1 MSDVV
6 CVVLF
11 ELIRIDFLAKLF
23 FPELDRFVS
32 SETKTFEVEA
42 ELQSAK
48 MLEMTLVSQ
57 CCEKD
62 FHTWWETFALIVVQV
77 LQSDLILIFWS

>member
-6 CVVLF
+6 CIVLLK
-11 ELIRIDFLAKLF
+11 LIRIDFLAKLF
-23 FPELDRFVS
+23 FPELDRLVH

-42 ELQSAK
+42 ELQPTE
-48 MLEMTLVSQ
+48 MLEMALVSQ
-57 CCEKD
+57 GSEED

-77 LQSDLILIFWS
+77 LKSDLVLIFWS